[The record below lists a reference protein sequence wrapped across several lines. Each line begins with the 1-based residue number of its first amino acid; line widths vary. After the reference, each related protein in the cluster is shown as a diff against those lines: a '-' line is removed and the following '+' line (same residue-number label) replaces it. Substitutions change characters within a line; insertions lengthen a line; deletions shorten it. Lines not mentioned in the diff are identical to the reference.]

1 MNFIEKISRTESDRL
16 RFILF
21 GFIAVTLV
29 SIFFTPSDLV
39 AELFP
44 DLFRYESSCIMLN
57 VAGIPCPFC
66 GMSRAWKEFTKMNFT
81 AAIHHNPSSIAFF
94 IISGVTISAIF
105 VLSLFNYRFKVTST
119 WKTFITLTAVLM
131 IIWILNILYGHHF

>member
-1 MNFIEKISRTESDRL
+1 MNFVEKITRTESDKL

-44 DLFRYESSCIMLN
+44 DLFKYESSCIMLN

-105 VLSLFNYRFKVTST
+105 VLSLFNYKFKVTST
-119 WKTFITLTAVLM
+119 WKTLLMLTAVLF

>member
-94 IISGVTISAIF
+94 LISGVTISAIF

>member
-1 MNFIEKISRTESDRL
+1 MTF
-16 RFILF
+16 LF
-21 GFIAVTLV
+21 YCGASEVYFCLTASTV

-44 DLFRYESSCIMLN
+44 DLFKYESSCIMLN

-81 AAIHHNPSSIAFF
+81 TAIHHNPSSIAFF
-94 IISGVTISAIF
+94 IISGVTISGIF
-105 VLSLFNYRFKVTST
+105 VLSLFNYRIRVKST
-119 WKTFITLTAVLM
+119 WKTFLMLTAVLM

>member
-1 MNFIEKISRTESDRL
+1 MNFVEKITRTESDRL

-44 DLFRYESSCIMLN
+44 DLFKYESSCIMLN

-94 IISGVTISAIF
+94 IISGVTISGIF
-105 VLSLFNYRFKVTST
+105 VLSLFNYRIRVTST
-119 WKTFITLTAVLM
+119 WKTFLMLTAVLM
-131 IIWILNILYGHHF
+131 MIWILNILYGHHF

>member
-1 MNFIEKISRTESDRL
+1 MNFVEKITRTESDRL

-44 DLFRYESSCIMLN
+44 DLFKYESSCIMLN

-94 IISGVTISAIF
+94 IISGVTISGIF
-105 VLSLFNYRFKVTST
+105 VLSLFNYRIRVTST
-119 WKTFITLTAVLM
+119 WKTFLMLTAVLM
-131 IIWILNILYGHHF
+131 IIWILNFLYGHHF

>member
-1 MNFIEKISRTESDRL
+1 VEKITRTESDRL

-44 DLFRYESSCIMLN
+44 DLFKYESSCIMLN

-81 AAIHHNPSSIAFF
+81 TAIHHNPSSIAFF
-94 IISGVTISAIF
+94 IISGVTISGIF
-105 VLSLFNYRFKVTST
+105 VLSLFNYRIRVKST
-119 WKTFITLTAVLM
+119 WKTFLMLTAVLM

>member
-1 MNFIEKISRTESDRL
+1 MNFVEKITRTESDRL

-44 DLFRYESSCIMLN
+44 DLFKYESSCIMLN

-94 IISGVTISAIF
+94 IISGVTISGIF
-105 VLSLFNYRFKVTST
+105 VLSLFNYRIRVTST
-119 WKTFITLTAVLM
+119 WKTFLMLTAVLM